1 MTPSIGDR
9 ITRCRPLTISE
20 GSCMNTNA
28 RREIFRR
35 LYSLVEYGPISRDA
49 LKGAID
55 LSDHDIAIWKAGATS
70 GIGHL
75 PSMETLVDL
84 CEVCDVEA
92 NWLLAMT
99 EEDDLDLERLVEAN
113 IRGSVQQTSNFQK
126 KKSLSLSTLRRV
138 P

>member
-1 MTPSIGDR
+1 
-9 ITRCRPLTISE
+9 
-20 GSCMNTNA
+20 MNTNA

-75 PSMETLVDL
+75 TVETLVDL
-84 CEVCDVEA
+84 CEVCEVEA

-99 EEDDLDLERLVEAN
+99 EDDDLAFQREVEAFILQS
-113 IRGSVQQTSNFQK
+113 IRQTSNIK
-126 KKSLSLSTLRRV
+126 KFENVFDANLRSV
-138 P
+138 K